1 MQQEM
6 KQQTE
11 QSKMNSKRL
20 AYAGLILVVVLWGI
34 SPLATLY
41 FYEYYSPT
49 IRVSFTAM
57 ICAVSMMIIA
67 RKKWHL
73 LNKTYF
79 KVAIPTGFFMAMAN
93 IMQKI
98 GLQYTTP
105 TNYAFL
111 EKLSVLVVPILL
123 FFFIKKKPGILTI
136 LGAVLCLFSSFTLT
150 GMKPDMTGIS
160 LVGDLLCALAGIF
173 YGVNIAGTGAFAKKL
188 YTPLYLMI
196 QMFVEMIV
204 SAIGSVVFH
213 VTGIERIMFDFD
225 WRLIVANVIYV
236 LIISTFCWLIRTNAM
251 KHVDASVVAVMMSFS
266 SVVTMV
272 LSVLAGS
279 DVLTVS
285 LIVGAVLGLISIIL
299 SALGDRR

>member
-1 MQQEM
+1 MEQEM

-11 QSKMNSKRL
+11 QDALNSKRL
-20 AYAGLILVVVLWGI
+20 AYAGLILVVFLWGI

-49 IRVSFTAM
+49 IRVSFTAL
-57 ICAVSMMIIA
+57 ISAVSMLIIA
-67 RKKWHL
+67 RKKLKL

-79 KVAIPTGFFMAMAN
+79 MVAIPTGFFMATAN

-111 EKLSVLVVPILL
+111 EKLSVLVVPVLS

-136 LGAVLCLFSSFTLT
+136 LGAVLCLLSSFALT
-150 GMKPDMTGIS
+150 GMKADMSEIS

-173 YGVNIAGTGAFAKKL
+173 YGVNIAGTGAFAKKF

-196 QMFVEMIV
+196 QMFVEMII
-204 SAIGSVVFH
+204 SGIGTVVFH
-213 VTGIERIMFDFD
+213 VTGIERIKFDFD
-225 WRLIVANVIYV
+225 WRLILANLVYV

-251 KHVDASVVAVMMSFS
+251 KKVDASVVAVMMSFS

-272 LSVLAGS
+272 LSVLTGS
-279 DVLTVS
+279 DVLTAS
-285 LIVGAVLGLISIIL
+285 LIVGAALGLISIIL
-299 SALGDRR
+299 SAFGDR